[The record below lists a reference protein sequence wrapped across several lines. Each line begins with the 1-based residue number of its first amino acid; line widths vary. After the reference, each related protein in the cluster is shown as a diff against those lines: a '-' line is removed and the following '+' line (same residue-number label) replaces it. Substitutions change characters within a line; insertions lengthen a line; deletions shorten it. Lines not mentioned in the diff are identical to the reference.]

1 MVQTSSNI
9 WVAASDG
16 DLDRVRHLIEVEGF
30 SPNEMDTNRYS
41 PMHAA
46 ASYAHLELLDYLIS
60 KGGDINLVDGDGDTP
75 LFGVETVSFAEAMID
90 RGADPLHMNNEGLRA
105 DEALEDSDPEIASFL
120 RALPIIQVLTQP
132 FIPID
137 QIPSNV
143 LPSFPN
149 PGVGQGG
156 EMQFLFHQFPPEE
169 YQNGASSGSEF
180 SNATTPH
187 IDSSPPSNLNPRA
200 TVGNSGQVLG
210 GANIGQGLGEGND
223 RQGLGGDNN
232 RQGLGE
238 ENNRQGLGEENNTQ
252 VSGEENNR
260 QVLTDENIAPM
271 LDERI
276 LNGQILFGSNQF
288 VSAERTTAFLERT
301 QRILQESEEQGVEP
315 DQRLLEE
322 VEMAMREAVDY
333 GRDMAGRE
341 GMNGHATEEERK
353 RIRTGAS

>member
-137 QIPSNV
+137 QIPN
-143 LPSFPN
+143 
-149 PGVGQGG
+149 
-156 EMQFLFHQFPPEE
+156 
-169 YQNGASSGSEF
+169 
-180 SNATTPH
+180 
-187 IDSSPPSNLNPRA
+187 
-200 TVGNSGQVLG
+200 
-210 GANIGQGLGEGND
+210 
-223 RQGLGGDNN
+223 
-232 RQGLGE
+232 
-238 ENNRQGLGEENNTQ
+238 
-252 VSGEENNR
+252 
-260 QVLTDENIAPM
+260 ENIAPM